1 MPICFFLGFQHLNEM
16 SLLLCLLNKSIIYLI
31 KQNLTDLKT
40 LKGSVYLI
48 ETWFVC
54 FSSDEG
60 WLHRAVKIRDRVHI
74 IEELQLFEEKQ
85 PINNMVISQ
94 KQVARYTPSNC

>member
-1 MPICFFLGFQHLNEM
+1 MLKIFVLLDIFVETFFQDFN
-16 SLLLCLLNKSIIYLI
+16 IYMKI
-31 KQNLTDLKT
+31 LKKKIAFT
-40 LKGSVYLI
+40 VGSVYLI

-54 FSSDEG
+54 FSPDEG

-94 KQVARYTPSNC
+94 KQVARYTPNNC